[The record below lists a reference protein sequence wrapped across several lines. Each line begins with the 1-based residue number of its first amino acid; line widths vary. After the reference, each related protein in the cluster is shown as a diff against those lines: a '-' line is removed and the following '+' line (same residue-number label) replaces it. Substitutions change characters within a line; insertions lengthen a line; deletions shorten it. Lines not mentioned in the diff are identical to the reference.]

1 HRAARAE
8 EDMMLE
14 PRSERPV
21 MPRITVETA
30 STGKQTD
37 APVVFDL
44 DGLEVFYGTFR
55 AVRGVT
61 MKIHKNEI
69 TAFIGPSGCGKTTVL
84 RSFNRMHDVIPGAR
98 VGGRLE
104 YHGVSL
110 YGANVSATEVRRRIG
125 MVFQKPNPFPK
136 SIYDNIAFGPR
147 VNGVSRRA

>member
-1 HRAARAE
+1 QGSQHRVVGPDLQQRELVVRRRPGSRLGRRAHAGAADVRDHAAGPNLHRAARAE

-98 VGGRLE
+98 VG
-104 YHGVSL
+104 
-110 YGANVSATEVRRRIG
+110 
-125 MVFQKPNPFPK
+125 
-136 SIYDNIAFGPR
+136 
-147 VNGVSRRA
+147 